1 LTTAKLH
8 EHRWPDILASATGV
22 VFLGTPHRGTGA
34 ITSKGLVYAAIAS
47 NPSLRIDD
55 TVLKA
60 LESGNDMLMDI
71 LNEFILLCN
80 SPAVEMSLCCFF
92 EQRSTAVGK
101 IIGNY
106 ILEVFLY
113 LILIPIQANR

>member
-1 LTTAKLH
+1 M
-8 EHRWPDILASATGV
+8 
-22 VFLGTPHRGTGA
+22 GTPHRGTGA
-34 ITSKGLVYAAIAS
+34 ITSNGLVYAAIAS
-47 NPSLRIDD
+47 NPSLRVEDS
-55 TVLKA
+55 VLKA
-60 LESGNDMLMDI
+60 LESDNDLLMVVFDD
-71 LNEFILLCN
+71 FISLCN
-80 SPAVEMSLCCFF
+80 SREVEMSLCCFF